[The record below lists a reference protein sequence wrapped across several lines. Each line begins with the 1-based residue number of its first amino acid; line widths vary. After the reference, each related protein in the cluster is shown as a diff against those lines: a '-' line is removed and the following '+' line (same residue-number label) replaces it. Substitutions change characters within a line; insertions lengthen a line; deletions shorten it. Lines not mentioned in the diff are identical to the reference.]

1 MKATK
6 LAVALLAATGIST
19 VATPVMAYE
28 AGDWL
33 IRGRIIN
40 VNPNDD
46 SGDLVLNGT
55 TNLGEGVTVDD
66 DTVPELDITYM
77 LSPNWGVELI
87 LGYSEHTV
95 RTHKQ
100 AGAVVETLGSKDVID
115 TKVLPPTLTL
125 QYHFAPNSD
134 IRPYVGAGINYTHFF
149 DEEVPNKSGVSQSG
163 DDVELDDSWGL
174 AVQAGVDIALDDVW
188 FVNMDVKYID
198 IDTTAKFKGTAVGR
212 AKINADINPFV
223 FGVGIG
229 RSF

>member
-6 LAVALLAATGIST
+6 LAVALLAATGISA

-40 VNPNDD
+40 VSPNDD
-46 SGDLVLNGT
+46 SGTLSINGADT
-55 TNLGEGVTVDD
+55 GLKGVKVDD
-66 DTVPELDITYM
+66 DTVPELDFTYM

-95 RTHKQ
+95 EGEKSW
-100 AGAVVETLGSKDVID
+100 GVLGDVID
-115 TKVLPPTLTL
+115 SKVLPPTLTL
-125 QYHFAPNSD
+125 QYHFSPNSN
-134 IRPYVGAGINYTHFF
+134 IRPYIGAGINYTHFF
-149 DEEVPNKSGVSQSG
+149 DEEVAG
-163 DDVELDDSWGL
+163 DVLDIPGAKVDLDDSWGL
-174 AVQAGVDIALDDVW
+174 AAQIGVDIALNDVW
-188 FVNMDVKYID
+188 FVNMDLKYID

-212 AKINADINPFV
+212 AEIDADIDPFV
-223 FGVGIG
+223 FGIGIG